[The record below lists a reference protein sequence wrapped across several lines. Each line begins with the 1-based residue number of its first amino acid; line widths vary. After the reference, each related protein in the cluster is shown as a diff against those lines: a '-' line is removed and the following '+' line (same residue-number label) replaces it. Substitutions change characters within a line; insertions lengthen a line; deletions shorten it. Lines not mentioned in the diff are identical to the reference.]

1 MMPNSNFLRIKF
13 ACILMLVSG
22 TMSLA
27 QVAIKQNKPEST
39 PLRQTIDKAVQE
51 SWKKEKI
58 KAEGKCDDSTFLR
71 RVYLDLLGT
80 IPSYDVAKK
89 FLADQDEKKRDKL
102 IERLLN
108 DTQFAQHQTTLW
120 DLTLFGRNPPNQDA
134 TRNRTLF
141 KQWLGEKFTKN
152 EPFDLWVRDLILAEQ
167 EGSELYY
174 AQFNN
179 KPEDLT
185 ESFSRIF
192 LGTQIQCARCHD
204 HPFTELLQKDF
215 YGMTGFFVRLVVMD
229 QGASGSGEKQLKKFK
244 IGEKNSGEVLF
255 SGNQK
260 ELKPGKKGEPVK
272 PKFLSGAL
280 LEEPSLPADYKE
292 PEFKSGTK
300 SMPKPQ
306 FSRKEK
312 LAQWATAPSNP
323 FFAKAAVNRIWSQFM
338 GRGIVHPVDNFG
350 TDNKPTLPDLLD
362 NLTEQFIAHQ
372 FDTKWL
378 IREIVSSETYQ
389 LGSKGENKESLPKHF
404 ERARIRPLS
413 AEEILT
419 VMKVAGGDPEQ
430 KSEGSTGEYFRRYF
444 GEPTNGLGD
453 FQGSLSEH
461 LFLNN
466 SSNVRAFI
474 SRKKGNLAD
483 TINLSKEP
491 WDQRVDKMFLSVL
504 TRYPKDSER
513 AKFAAYLQSEP
524 KSENLVEEAIWVLMN
539 MSEFRF
545 NH

>member
-1 MMPNSNFLRIKF
+1 MI
-13 ACILMLVSG
+13 ACG
-22 TMSLA
+22 TLSLA
-27 QVAIKQNKPEST
+27 QVAIKQNKAEST

-80 IPSYDVAKK
+80 IPNHDEAKK

-108 DTQFAQHQTTLW
+108 DAQFPQHQTTLW

-141 KQWLGEKFTKN
+141 KQWLSEKLSKN

-204 HPFTELLQKDF
+204 HPFSELLQKDF

-229 QGASGSGEKQLKKFK
+229 QGASGTGEKQFKKFK

-260 ELKPGKKGEPVK
+260 ELKPGKKGEPIK

-300 SMPKPQ
+300 TMPKPQ

-323 FFAKAAVNRIWSQFM
+323 FFAKASVNRIWSQFM

-362 NLTEQFIAHQ
+362 NLTEQFIAHK

-483 TINLSKEP
+483 SINLSKEP
-491 WDQRVDKMFLSVL
+491 WDQRIDKMFLAVL

-513 AKFAAYLQSEP
+513 TKFAAYLQSEP

>member
-229 QGASGSGEKQLKKFK
+229 QGSPGSGEKQLKKFK

-483 TINLSKEP
+483 TINFSKEP
-491 WDQRVDKMFLSVL
+491 WEQRIDQMFLSVL

>member
-419 VMKVAGGDPEQ
+419 VMTVAGGDPEQ

-513 AKFAAYLQSEP
+513 AKFASYLQSEP

>member
-483 TINLSKEP
+483 TINFSKEP
-491 WDQRVDKMFLSVL
+491 WEQRIDQMFLSVL

>member
-1 MMPNSNFLRIKF
+1 MPNSNFLRIKF

-483 TINLSKEP
+483 TINFSKEP
-491 WDQRVDKMFLSVL
+491 WEQRIDQMFLSVL

>member
-13 ACILMLVSG
+13 AFILMLVSG

-27 QVAIKQNKPEST
+27 QVTIKQNKPEST

-513 AKFAAYLQSEP
+513 AKFASYLQSEP

>member
-1 MMPNSNFLRIKF
+1 MPNSNFLRIKF

-513 AKFAAYLQSEP
+513 AKFASYLQSEP

>member
-1 MMPNSNFLRIKF
+1 MMPNSNFLRIKLSCLLVL
-13 ACILMLVSG
+13 ACG
-22 TMSLA
+22 TLSLA

-71 RVYLDLLGT
+71 RIYLDLLGT

-89 FLADQDEKKRDKL
+89 FLADQDGKKRDKL

-108 DTQFAQHQTTLW
+108 DTQFSQHQTTLW

-174 AQFNN
+174 AQFTN

-229 QGASGSGEKQLKKFK
+229 QGTSGSGEKQLKKFK

-272 PKFLSGAL
+272 PKFLSGAP
-280 LEEPSLPADYKE
+280 LEEPTLPANYKE

-491 WDQRVDKMFLSVL
+491 WEQRIDQMFLSVL
-504 TRYPKDSER
+504 TRLPKDSER
-513 AKFAAYLQSEP
+513 AKFASYLQSEP

>member
-1 MMPNSNFLRIKF
+1 MMPNSSFLRMNIS
-13 ACILMLVSG
+13 CLLILAIGALG
-22 TMSLA
+22 IA
-27 QVAIKQNKPEST
+27 GDPIKQNLKEPT
-39 PLRQTIDKAVQE
+39 TLRQTIDRAVQE

-58 KAEGKCDDSTFLR
+58 KAEENCDDATFLR
-71 RVYLDLLGT
+71 RIYLDLLGT
-80 IPSYDVAKK
+80 IPNHDEAIK
-89 FLADQDEKKRDKL
+89 FLSDKDEKKRNKL
-102 IERLLN
+102 IERLL
-108 DTQFAQHQTTLW
+108 DDPQFSQNQTTLW
-120 DLTLFGRNPPNQDA
+120 DLILFGRNPPNQEA
-134 TRNRTLF
+134 TRNRTMF
-141 KQWLGEKFTKN
+141 KQWLSDKIARN
-152 EPFDLWVRDLILAEQ
+152 EPFDHWVRDLILAEQ
-167 EGSELYY
+167 EGSELFY

-229 QGASGSGEKQLKKFK
+229 QGSSGNGEKQVKKFK
-244 IGEKNSGEVLF
+244 IGEKSSGEVLF

-272 PKFLSGAL
+272 PKFLSGAI
-280 LEEPSLPADYKE
+280 LEEPTLPSDFKE

-300 SMPKPQ
+300 SLPKPL

-312 LAQWATAPSNP
+312 LAQWATAPDNP
-323 FFAKAAVNRIWSQFM
+323 FFARAAVNRIWSQFM

-350 TDNKPTLPDLLD
+350 SDNKPTLPDLLD
-362 NLTEQFIAHQ
+362 NLTEQFIAHK

-378 IREIVSSETYQ
+378 IRELVSSQTYQ
-389 LGSKGENKESLPKHF
+389 LGSKGENKDALPKHF

-413 AEEILT
+413 AEEILSA
-419 VMKVAGGDPEQ
+419 MKVAGGDPEQ
-430 KSEGSTGEYFRRYF
+430 KLEGSTGEYFRRYF

-483 TINLSKEP
+483 TINASKEP
-491 WDQRVDKMFLSVL
+491 WNQRIDKMFISVL
-504 TRYPKDSER
+504 TRYPKESER
-513 AKFAAYLQSEP
+513 AKFTAYLQSDP

>member
-1 MMPNSNFLRIKF
+1 MLNSNFFRIKI
-13 ACILMLVSG
+13 ACLIMLASG
-22 TMSLA
+22 AFSLA
-27 QVAIKQNKPEST
+27 EVAIKENKSEST

-51 SWKKEKI
+51 AWAKEKI
-58 KAEGKCDDSTFLR
+58 KAEGICDDSTFLR
-71 RVYLDLLGT
+71 RIYFDLLGT
-80 IPSYDVAKK
+80 IPSYDEARK
-89 FLADQDEKKRDKL
+89 FLADQDEKKRDNL

-108 DTQFAQHQTTLW
+108 DSQFSHQQTTLW
-120 DLTLFGRNPPNQDA
+120 DLTLFGRTPPNQDA

-141 KQWLGEKFTKN
+141 KQWLEGKFSKN

-167 EGSELYY
+167 EGSELFY

-204 HPFTELLQKDF
+204 HPFTDLLQKDF

-229 QGASGSGEKQLKKFK
+229 QGSSGTGEKQVKKFK

-260 ELKPGKKGEPVK
+260 ELKPGKKGEPIK

-280 LEEPSLPADYKE
+280 LEEPPFPADYKE

-300 SMPKPQ
+300 SMPKPL

-350 TDNKPTLPDLLD
+350 SDNKPTLPDLLD
-362 NLTEQFIAHQ
+362 TLTEQFVAHK
-372 FDTKWL
+372 FNTKWL
-378 IREIVSSETYQ
+378 IKELVSSQTYQ

-413 AEEILT
+413 AEEILAG
-419 VMKVAGGDPEQ
+419 MIIAGGDSGQ

-444 GEPTNGLGD
+444 GQPTNGLGD

-491 WDQRVDKMFLSVL
+491 WEQRIDQMFLSVL
-504 TRYPKDSER
+504 TRLPKESEK

>member
-1 MMPNSNFLRIKF
+1 MPNSNFLRIKF

>member
-1 MMPNSNFLRIKF
+1 MPNSNFLRIKF

-272 PKFLSGAL
+272 PRFLSGAL

-513 AKFAAYLQSEP
+513 AKFASYLQSEP

>member
-1 MMPNSNFLRIKF
+1 MMPNSSFLRIKF

>member
-51 SWKKEKI
+51 SWKNEKI

-483 TINLSKEP
+483 TINFSKEP
-491 WDQRVDKMFLSVL
+491 WEQRIDQMFLSVL

>member
-1 MMPNSNFLRIKF
+1 MVSKSTFYYSKIIALI
-13 ACILMLVSG
+13 MLSVG
-22 TMSLA
+22 SLCLA
-27 QVAIKQNKPEST
+27 HGMVTINEST
-39 PLRQTIDKAVQE
+39 PLRTIIDNHV
-51 SWKKEKI
+51 SNHWKEEKI
-58 KAEGKCDDSTFLR
+58 THQGRCDDSTFLR
-71 RVYLDLLGT
+71 RIYLDLWGT
-80 IPSYDVAKK
+80 IPSHDEAKT
-89 FLADQDEKKRDKL
+89 FLNDQDPKKREKL
-102 IERLLN
+102 ITFLLS
-108 DTQFAQHQTTLW
+108 DPQFIQNQTNQW
-120 DLTLFGRNPPNQDA
+120 DLILFGRNPPNQDA
-134 TRNRTLF
+134 TRNRTPF
-141 KQWLGEKFTKN
+141 KQWLSEKFKTN
-152 EPFDLWVRDLILAEQ
+152 QPFDQWVRELIIAEQ
-167 EGSELYY
+167 EGSELFY

-204 HPFTELLQKDF
+204 HPFTELSQKDF

-229 QGASGSGEKQLKKFK
+229 QGSSGSGEKQFKKFK
-244 IGEKNSGEVLF
+244 IGEKSSGEVLF

-280 LEEPSLPADYKE
+280 LEEPPLPGNFKE
-292 PEFKSGTK
+292 PEFKTGTK
-300 SMPKPQ
+300 SLPKPL

-312 LAQWATAPSNP
+312 LADWATASNNP
-323 FFAKAAVNRIWSQFM
+323 FFARAAVNRIWSQFM
-338 GRGIVHPVDNFG
+338 GRGIVHPVDDFG
-350 TDNKPTLPDLLD
+350 SQTKPILPDLLD
-362 NLTEQFIAHQ
+362 TLTKQFIDHK
-372 FDTKWL
+372 FDMKWL
-378 IREIVSSETYQ
+378 INELVNSQTYQ
-389 LGSKGENKESLPKHF
+389 LDGKGENKDSLPAHF

-413 AEEILT
+413 AEEIMAA
-419 VMKVAGGDPEQ
+419 MKTAGGDPSF

-483 TINLSKEP
+483 TLILSKEP
-491 WDQRVDKMFLSVL
+491 WEQRVDRMFLSVL
-504 TRYPKDSER
+504 TRLPKDPER
-513 AKFAAYLQSEP
+513 VKFTAYLQSDP
-524 KSENLVEEAIWVLMN
+524 KTESLVEEAIWVLMN

>member
-1 MMPNSNFLRIKF
+1 
-13 ACILMLVSG
+13 MLVSG

-39 PLRQTIDKAVQE
+39 PLRQTIDKEVQE

-71 RVYLDLLGT
+71 RIYLDLLGT
-80 IPSYDVAKK
+80 IPSYDEAKK

-108 DTQFAQHQTTLW
+108 DAQFPQHQTTLW

-152 EPFDLWVRDLILAEQ
+152 QPFDLWVRDLILAEQ

-300 SMPKPQ
+300 TMPKPQ

-362 NLTEQFIAHQ
+362 NLTEQFIAHK

-378 IREIVSSETYQ
+378 IQEIVSSETYQ

-483 TINLSKEP
+483 AINLSKEP
-491 WDQRVDKMFLSVL
+491 WDQRIDKMFLSVL

-513 AKFAAYLQSEP
+513 AKFASYLQSEP